1 MKTTTLRLPD
11 ELHEKLRREAFEKET
26 SINKKRYN
34 YERYMYTIWTNILS

>member
-26 SINKKRYN
+26 SINKL
-34 YERYMYTIWTNILS
+34 ILSKLYDSKSKKNG